1 MKIDIN
7 GNGGEFTV
15 GGVDEKQ
22 IDFIYDKLKNSEET
36 GDGRKHID
44 DTVFDFESLSN
55 RLNAMKQFHLALE
68 YQKDGIT
75 SCRFAEEEYT
85 NRGYHH
91 LIVRL

>member
-1 MKIDIN
+1 MRVGIIKMNLDRAPEMKIDIN

-44 DTVFDFESLSN
+44 DTVFETDEILC
-55 RLNAMKQFHLALE
+55 LE
-68 YQKDGIT
+68 
-75 SCRFAEEEYT
+75 
-85 NRGYHH
+85 
-91 LIVRL
+91 

>member
-36 GDGRKHID
+36 GDGRKPVDHLCSLEQLRLSGNRN
-44 DTVFDFESLSN
+44 FDGSG
-55 RLNAMKQFHLALE
+55 R
-68 YQKDGIT
+68 
-75 SCRFAEEEYT
+75 
-85 NRGYHH
+85 HH
-91 LIVRL
+91 YRWL